1 MKTKSL
7 FMAVAALTIAGCS
20 QNEVMEMN
28 PDTHRAIGLDVY
40 TGVHTKGAETTTS
53 TIKGENVGFGIF
65 AYLTTGTWN
74 DKKTEAKPEF
84 MYNEHAAWATDPGSW
99 NYTSSPRFW
108 PLNDDQITFFAY
120 APYEDQTAESKN
132 NGITLSAQSQEGA
145 PKITFEVK
153 EANDWKDMVDLVVDT
168 RDDIKNQTSESNE
181 SNAGT
186 VSFKFSHVLTKIA
199 NVKVKPNTTLGEN
212 TKIFVREL
220 KLVPGE
226 ILCNKAVYD
235 LGTDEW
241 GDTEPASYFNKDID
255 LSSFLNRTAQAEKWG
270 YTENSIDVSDNTTAA
285 SLFKSDEALY
295 FIPVNNSSGTA
306 ALGNLKLKIT
316 YDIVTKV
323 GNGSSHLVS
332 KVTER
337 EVELPA
343 NTFKKG
349 TAHTYILTITMN
361 SIKIAVDETW
371 TNWTGNEDEEIEV
384 KKNTD
389 PKSAN

>member
-84 MYNEHAAWATDPGSW
+84 MYNEHATWATDPGSW

-120 APYEDQTAESKN
+120 APYDAEGKGK
-132 NGITLSAQSQEGA
+132 GITLSAQTDKGA

-153 EANDWKDMVDLVVDT
+153 TSNDWKDMVDLVVDK

-199 NVKVKPNTTLGEN
+199 NVKVKPSTTLGEN

-220 KLVPGE
+220 KLVPGNN
-226 ILCNKAVYD
+226 ILYTKGVYSF
-235 LGTDEW
+235 EN
-241 GDTEPASYFNKDID
+241 DTWEGISPSATYFSNDQD
-255 LSSFLNRTAQAEKWG
+255 LSQFLDTKGAESAWEYDETSIEIKYDNDNATALFP
-270 YTENSIDVSDNTTAA
+270 ENQY
-285 SLFKSDEALY
+285 LY
-295 FIPVNNSSGTA
+295 FIPVNNGNGTSKEGD
-306 ALGNLKLKIT
+306 LSLKIT
-316 YDIVTKV
+316 YDVVTKV
-323 GNGSSHLVS
+323 DDSHHLIS
-332 KVTER
+332 TVTDR
-337 EVELPA
+337 EAKLPKG
-343 NTFKKG
+343 TFKKG

-361 SIKIAVDETW
+361 TINITVAEDITGWEDKSDGNIK
-371 TNWTGNEDEEIEV
+371 EE
-384 KKNTD
+384 
-389 PKSAN
+389 

>member
-84 MYNEHAAWATDPGSW
+84 MYNEHATWATDPGSW

-120 APYEDQTAESKN
+120 APYDAEGKGK
-132 NGITLSAQSQEGA
+132 GITLSAQTDEGA

-153 EANDWKDMVDLVVDT
+153 TSNDWKDMVDLVVDK
-168 RDDIKNQTSESNE
+168 RDDIKNQTSESNK
-181 SNAGT
+181 SKAGT

-199 NVKVKPNTTLGEN
+199 NVKVKPSTDLGEN

-220 KLVPGE
+220 KLLPGNG
-226 ILCNKAVYD
+226 ILYTKGVYSFDNDTWDETSPSATYFSKDQNLSNLLNTKKA
-235 LGTDEW
+235 EN
-241 GDTEPASYFNKDID
+241 A
-255 LSSFLNRTAQAEKWG
+255 WG
-270 YTENSIDVSDNTTAA
+270 YTETSIEVLNKTDDATA
-285 SLFKSDEALY
+285 LFPENQYLY
-295 FIPVNNSSGTA
+295 FIPVNNSSGTSQDGD
-306 ALGNLKLKIT
+306 LNLKIT

-323 GNGSSHLVS
+323 DNDNHLVS
-332 KVTER
+332 SVTDR
-337 EVELPA
+337 LVKLPKG
-343 NTFKKG
+343 TFKKG
-349 TAHTYILTITMN
+349 TAHTYVLTIKMN
-361 SIKIAVDETW
+361 TIIIAVEDEMTG
-371 TNWTGNEDEEIEV
+371 WTGNKDEEINVE
-384 KKNTD
+384 KDTD

>member
-7 FMAVAALTIAGCS
+7 FMAVAALAIAGCS

-53 TIKGENVGFGIF
+53 TIQGENVGFGIF

-74 DKKTEAKPEF
+74 DKKTETKPEF
-84 MYNEHAAWATDPGSW
+84 MYNEHATWATDSW
-99 NYTSSPRFW
+99 SYTSSPRFW

-120 APYEDQTAESKN
+120 APYEDQTAESKK
-132 NGITLSAQSQEGA
+132 NGITLSAQTDEGA

-153 EANDWKDMVDLVVDT
+153 TSNDWKDMVDLVVDT
-168 RDDIKNQTSESNE
+168 RNDIKNQTSESNK
-181 SNAGT
+181 SKAGT

-199 NVKVKPNTTLGEN
+199 NVKVKPSTDLGEN

-235 LGTDEW
+235 LGTDKW
-241 GDTEPASYFNKDID
+241 GDTEPVSHFNKDID
-255 LSSFLNRTAQAEKWG
+255 LSSFLNRTVQTEKWG
-270 YTENSIDVSDNTTAA
+270 YTENSIDVSDNATAA
-285 SLFKSDEALY
+285 SLFKSGEALY
-295 FIPVNNSSGTA
+295 FIPVDNSTGTA

-323 GNGSSHLVS
+323 GDGSSHLVS

-349 TAHTYILTITMN
+349 TAHTYVLTIKMN
-361 SIKIAVDETW
+361 TIMIAVEDKMADW
-371 TNWTGNEDEEIEV
+371 IANKDEEINVE
-384 KKNTD
+384 KDTD

>member
-53 TIKGENVGFGIF
+53 TIKGENAGFGIF

-74 DKKTEAKPEF
+74 DKKTEVKPEF
-84 MYNEHAAWATDPGSW
+84 MYNEHATWVTDSWIYAT
-99 NYTSSPRFW
+99 SPRFW

-120 APYEDQTAESKN
+120 APYEDQTDESKK
-132 NGITLSAQSQEGA
+132 NGITLSAQTDEGA

-153 EANDWKDMVDLVVDT
+153 TSNDWKDMVDLVVDT
-168 RDDIKNQTSESNE
+168 RNDIKNQTSESNK
-181 SNAGT
+181 SKAGT

-199 NVKVKPNTTLGEN
+199 NVKVKPSTDLGEN

-235 LGTDEW
+235 LGTDKW
-241 GDTEPASYFNKDID
+241 GDTEPVSHFNKDID
-255 LSSFLNRTAQAEKWG
+255 LSSFLNRTVQTEKWG
-270 YTENSIDVSDNTTAA
+270 YTENSIDVSDNATAA
-285 SLFKSDEALY
+285 SLFKSGEALY
-295 FIPVNNSSGTA
+295 FIPVDNSTGTA

-323 GNGSSHLVS
+323 GDGSSHLVS

-349 TAHTYILTITMN
+349 TAHTYVLTIKMN
-361 SIKIAVDETW
+361 TIMIAVEDKMADW
-371 TNWTGNEDEEIEV
+371 TANKDEEINVE
-384 KKNTD
+384 KDTD